1 MAEARAN
8 LKRLLDAVSGTH
20 ERVIITRHGQQDAVL
35 MSVQD
40 LESLEETLDI
50 LSDSET
56 VAAIDEGL
64 RSNELVPLGEVTEEL
79 RAAGRLR

>member
-20 ERVIITRHGQQDAVL
+20 ERVIITRHGQDAVL

-50 LSDSET
+50 LSDSEA